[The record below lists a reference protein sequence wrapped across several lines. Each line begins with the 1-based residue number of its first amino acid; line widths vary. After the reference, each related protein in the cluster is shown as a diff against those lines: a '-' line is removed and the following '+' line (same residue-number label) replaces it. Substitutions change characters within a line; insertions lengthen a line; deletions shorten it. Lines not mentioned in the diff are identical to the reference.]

1 MEVEGGGAKRKSSAY
16 KDQQPG
22 KPLRSEHLLTQ
33 IQGVPGLTSH
43 KRRADIGVGKGRGLG
58 CSAVLEKLKVGVQ
71 VATWMNHQA
80 VEVQSGQKEGSLQ
93 ATRGSG
99 ALKGGIM
106 ALLRTPEQ
114 PQPMAAL
121 SLPLT

>member
-1 MEVEGGGAKRKSSAY
+1 MEGAGGGAKRKSSAY

-33 IQGVPGLTSH
+33 IHGVPGLTSH

-80 VEVQSGQKEGSLQ
+80 VEVQSGQSPEEGGESAGHQ
-93 ATRGSG
+93 RVRRSQGRDHGPSPHA
-99 ALKGGIM
+99 
-106 ALLRTPEQ
+106 
-114 PQPMAAL
+114 
-121 SLPLT
+121 